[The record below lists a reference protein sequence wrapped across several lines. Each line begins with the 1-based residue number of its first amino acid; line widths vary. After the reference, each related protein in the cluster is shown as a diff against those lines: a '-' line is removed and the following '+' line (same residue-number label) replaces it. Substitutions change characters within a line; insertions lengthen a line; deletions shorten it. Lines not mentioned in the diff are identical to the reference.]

1 MTLDEVVR
9 EEDADFWEP
18 TVGTASK
25 EEKLGVKALPN
36 PTEMTDAQWAEHCIK
51 HLPFCD
57 GCPYCVG
64 GRKPNTHH
72 RTCQKT
78 EPKIPSIVA
87 DYGCL
92 RDKDERLSPFLGLC
106 VRPWKIY
113 HAIMC
118 NMKGPEPC
126 GRQAHR
132 SDYQRLRSHALQL

>member
-1 MTLDEVVR
+1 MPD
-9 EEDADFWEP
+9 
-18 TVGTASK
+18 
-25 EEKLGVKALPN
+25 

-87 DYGCL
+87 DYGFL
-92 RDKDERLSPFLGLC
+92 RDKDESLSPFLGLC

-113 HAIMC
+113 HATMC
-118 NMKGPEPC
+118 NMKGPEPAVVKRIAQMVREC
-126 GRQAHR
+126 GLMHFSLKKRP
-132 SDYQRLRSHALQL
+132 